1 MCSMEGTRPLLVE
14 LQALVTRSNFAVP
27 QRVIKGIDGK
37 RTSLLIAVLEKKIG
51 LRLAGQDIFI
61 NVVGGVEIDEPASD
75 LGAIMAIASSLKD
88 KPLNPYTV
96 FTGEV
101 GLSGE
106 IRSVSRIEL
115 RINEVEKLGYKKM
128 ILPESNLKNLSLNTK
143 LNLVSV
149 KTVKDALEAGF

>member
-1 MCSMEGTRPLLVE
+1 MFFGS
-14 LQALVTRSNFAVP
+14 
-27 QRVIKGIDGK
+27 
-37 RTSLLIAVLEKKIG
+37 LEKKIG